1 MVRPST
7 SGESPLFGVS
17 GLIVAVVIVSALF
30 IARDVFVP
38 IALAVLLSFV
48 LAPLVRLLQRWY
60 LPRALAVG
68 CTVLVALT
76 ILTGLA
82 GTLVTQVAQLAN
94 NLPRYQFT
102 ISQKITDLQGAAAGT
117 MTMRRVADTLSA
129 LQRQIR
135 DPRPGAGTI
144 TTDIAPESAEA
155 ALAPRAIPV
164 EVREPEGGPLETLQ
178 AVITPLV
185 YPLAMTGIIVI
196 FVVFI
201 LMQREDLRNRLIR
214 LAGAHDLQRTTAAL
228 DDAGYRLSRLYL
240 TQFILNAAF
249 GVVIGGGLAVIGV
262 PSAALW
268 GILAAVLRFVPYV
281 GVIIS
286 AVFPMALAAAVDP
299 GWSMVVWTFVLFAIV
314 DVTVGQLIEPL
325 VAGQSTGLSP
335 VAIVVAATFWT
346 WLWGPIGL
354 VLATP
359 LTVCLVVLGRHIERL
374 KFFDIIFSDQPALTP
389 SELFYQRMLAKDA
402 IEAAEEA
409 EKFLRRRSLSA
420 YYDEVA
426 LKGLLLCQQDASRGA
441 IDAVRLAHFKT
452 TVDEFLDDLSDH
464 DDLIPEPP
472 ATKTSAVRDDE
483 TADGEIAFPVLAPE
497 DLRAEWREGI
507 PVLCIGGQNSVDDAA
522 GAMFAQ
528 LLIKHGV
535 NARVETSDS
544 LTSSGIFRLDTS
556 GLLLVCL
563 SYVSPSTPAHMRF
576 AIRRLRRRLP
586 NARIVVGA
594 WGLESKDDPEGFAA
608 AIKADGLVRSLREGL
623 QLVLTEAQDP
633 EAASRA
639 ASVVPERTEN
649 APELDLGPVLA
660 TP

>member
-1 MVRPST
+1 
-7 SGESPLFGVS
+7 
-17 GLIVAVVIVSALF
+17 
-30 IARDVFVP
+30 
-38 IALAVLLSFV
+38 
-48 LAPLVRLLQRWY
+48 
-60 LPRALAVG
+60 
-68 CTVLVALT
+68 
-76 ILTGLA
+76 
-82 GTLVTQVAQLAN
+82 
-94 NLPRYQFT
+94 
-102 ISQKITDLQGAAAGT
+102 
-117 MTMRRVADTLSA
+117 
-129 LQRQIR
+129 
-135 DPRPGAGTI
+135 
-144 TTDIAPESAEA
+144 
-155 ALAPRAIPV
+155 
-164 EVREPEGGPLETLQ
+164 
-178 AVITPLV
+178 
-185 YPLAMTGIIVI
+185 
-196 FVVFI
+196 
-201 LMQREDLRNRLIR
+201 
-214 LAGAHDLQRTTAAL
+214 
-228 DDAGYRLSRLYL
+228 
-240 TQFILNAAF
+240 
-249 GVVIGGGLAVIGV
+249 
-262 PSAALW
+262 
-268 GILAAVLRFVPYV
+268 
-281 GVIIS
+281 VIIS
-286 AVFPMALAAAVDP
+286 AVFPMARAAAVDP

-374 KFFDIIFSDQPALTP
+374 KFFDIVFSDQPALTP

-409 EKFLRRRSLSA
+409 EKFLKRRSLSA

-441 IDAVRLAHFKT
+441 VDGVRLAYFKT

-464 DDLIPEPP
+464 DDLIPEQP
-472 ATKTSAVRDDE
+472 AAKTSAVRDE
-483 TADGEIAFPVLAPE
+483 EKPDGEIAFPVLASE
-497 DLRAEWREGI
+497 DLRAEWRVGT
-507 PVLCIGGQNSVDDAA
+507 PVLCIGGQNAVDDAA

-535 NARVETSDS
+535 NARVETSEA
-544 LTSSGIFRLDTS
+544 LTSAGIFRLDTS

-586 NARIVVGA
+586 HARIVVGA
-594 WGLESKDDPEGFAA
+594 WGLESKDDPDGFVA

-633 EAASRA
+633 DAASRA
-639 ASVVPERTEN
+639 RVVTAEPEES